1 MAWVFHSLA
10 FALPFPRQ
18 VDHVRD
24 TDVKLCDFGVSRL
37 GPEGGPV
44 GDAAEGTLHELIGSV
59 PYIAPEVFARSYGP
73 QCDLWS
79 LARRDC
85 LRSTFLDYSRLDA
98 LLFTATAWIFIP
110 AYCFVVP

>member
-1 MAWVFHSLA
+1 MAWVFHSLV

-79 LARRDC
+79 LARPR
-85 LRSTFLDYSRLDA
+85 LPARAHLFSIGRPAFHNYGLDFHSRVY
-98 LLFTATAWIFIP
+98 
-110 AYCFVVP
+110 YC